1 MPFSSLHAFL
11 RLGFP
16 HIVFSEDELVLIS
29 LELLELLLLELLE
42 LDGEWYRELE
52 RRRREELSLLHNV
65 NILPRKRQIGRR
77 PPAPS

>member
-1 MPFSSLHAFL
+1 M
-11 RLGFP
+11 
-16 HIVFSEDELVLIS
+16 IS
-29 LELLELLLLELLE
+29 LELIELLLLELLE

-77 PPAPS
+77 PPAPP